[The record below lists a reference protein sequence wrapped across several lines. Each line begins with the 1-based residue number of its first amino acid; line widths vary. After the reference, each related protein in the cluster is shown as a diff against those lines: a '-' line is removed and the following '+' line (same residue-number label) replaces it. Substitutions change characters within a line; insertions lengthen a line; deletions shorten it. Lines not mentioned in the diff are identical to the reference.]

1 MAEFGFIHLTDLH
14 LRPEGQIL
22 YGLDP
27 GARLRAAVADMA
39 RRHGPGSAAPA
50 AFAVI
55 TGDLA
60 HDGYAGA
67 YALLRDALQALPFP
81 AHLLLG
87 NHDDRDAFRAAFPAA
102 PVDAAGFVQQAVATP
117 AGRFLMLDTQ
127 EPGEAGGRLCPRRLG
142 WLADRLAESGEAVFL
157 FLHHPPYRSFMPGMD
172 RSMLAE
178 PEALWAVVAPHRAR
192 VRHIFHGHTH
202 RPIAGSWHGV
212 PISSLRGTS
221 HQVAL
226 EFRDTGRVP
235 GSQEPAAYA
244 YVRITPESVVVHA
257 HDFLDATA
265 GFNL

>member
-1 MAEFGFIHLTDLH
+1 MAEFGFVHLTDPH
-14 LRPEGQIL
+14 LRPAGERL

-27 GARLRAAVADMA
+27 GERLRAAAADMA

-60 HDGYAGA
+60 HDGYEGA
-67 YALLRDALQALPFP
+67 YALLREAVGALPFP
-81 AHLLLG
+81 VHLLLG
-87 NHDDRDAFRAAFPAA
+87 NHDDRDAFRAAFPEA

-117 AGRFLMLDTQ
+117 AGRFVMLDTH
-127 EPGEAGGRLCPRRLG
+127 EPGQAGGVLCAARLG
-142 WLADRLAESGEAVFL
+142 WLAERLAEGEEPVFL
-157 FLHHPPYRSFMPGMD
+157 FLHHPPYRSGMPGMD
-172 RSMLAE
+172 RSMLAASE
-178 PEALWAVVAPHRAR
+178 GLWAVLAPHRAR
-192 VRHIFHGHTH
+192 LRHLFHGHTH

-212 PISSLRGTS
+212 PVSSLRGSS

-244 YVRITPESVVVHA
+244 YVRVTPEAVVVHA
-257 HDFLDATA
+257 HDFLDPTAT
-265 GFNL
+265 FDL